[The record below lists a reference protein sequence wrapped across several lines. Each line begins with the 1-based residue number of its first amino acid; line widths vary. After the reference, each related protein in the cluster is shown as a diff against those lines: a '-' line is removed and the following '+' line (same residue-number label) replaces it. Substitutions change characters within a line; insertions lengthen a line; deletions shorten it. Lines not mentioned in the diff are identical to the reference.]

1 MTQNQFDEVVNRISN
16 RITLVEKKFI
26 QKVAKQIKQIGE
38 LNPSSINRLAVMLEM
53 NKDIAEITSDLLI
66 ATGLNISDM
75 QAIYEKA
82 ASDVYTDKRFQR
94 AIESIESAPEA
105 PKSPKV
111 GKERLK
117 HYANSVARQTA
128 EIMANLS
135 NTTIVSQTYR
145 DAVDNAII
153 AASTGMGS
161 YQEEMRDIVKD
172 LGKNGIQ
179 VRYPSG
185 YKRRLDTAVRQNITD
200 GVKQIAQNGS
210 LLMGEELGYDA
221 VEISAHMKSAPDH
234 EPVQGRILKL
244 EEFHKMQDG
253 QPFCDVNGKL
263 YEAFKRRI
271 GEWNCYH
278 IVMSFSTKWSVPRYS
293 EEQLQRWAEDNNA
306 GCFIGGRHYTIYE
319 ATQLMRKLETKSRW
333 LKNEAIAAKAAGDE
347 ELRHDLQRKI
357 NQVSQQYAAVAAAS
371 EQPMKKSRMQVQGF
385 RAVKTVEKPLTSG
398 ADGGIDYMSR
408 FNPTFSDEKVL
419 TVGDLS
425 IRTKIV
431 SNSKFKMFTNIDA
444 DRKDKAV
451 RLTEKN
457 LIAVQKSLPESFEMP
472 PIAVV
477 NFDKH
482 KLNTY
487 AIGGYDK
494 STGIMYINSKYD
506 TKEKILAYVN
516 QTKGQFANTTE
527 YAPILHELGHK
538 FYEDCIKR
546 LAISEN
552 MSYNESK
559 KMIDRRI
566 YGYIENKHDPDFVMN
581 TISGYASDGESSGM
595 FTEIIAECFSVI
607 GKNAAADEILALLE

>member
-1 MTQNQFDEVVNRISN
+1 MTHNQFDEVVNRISH

-26 QKVAKQIKQIGE
+26 QKVANQIKQIGE

-111 GKERLK
+111 GNERLK

-145 DAVDNAII
+145 DAVDNAIV

-253 QPFCDVNGKL
+253 QPFCDVNGKP

-385 RAVKTVEKPLTSG
+385 QAVKEK
-398 ADGGIDYMSR
+398 
-408 FNPTFSDEKVL
+408 NVL
-419 TVGDLS
+419 PQEENYV
-425 IRTKIV
+425 ITKKPEHNAYSV
-431 SNSKFKMFTNIDA
+431 NRKLVNSKKYH
-444 DRKDKAV
+444 DRFEGLFNRKSVNESVYQQAK
-451 RLTEKN
+451 RLLENRDGTDSERMIILDSKTGN
-457 LIAVQKSLPESFEMP
+457 LITDNLKSGLNQSFRTGISKEQYDDIQSRSSNFIMIHNHPGSTRPSGTDILTFWGEQKADASIIVGHDGSVHCLLNMNRNIPL
-472 PIAVV
+472 
-477 NFDKH
+477 DKVYK
-482 KLNTY
+482 KLY
-487 AIGGYDK
+487 DKYKEDGYD
-494 STGIMYINSKYD
+494 TD
-506 TKEKILAYVN
+506 FAKIKATNDLYNLNV
-516 QTKGQFANTTE
+516 FS
-527 YAPILHELGHK
+527 YHV
-538 FYEDCIKR
+538 
-546 LAISEN
+546 SEG
-552 MSYNESK
+552 
-559 KMIDRRI
+559 D
-566 YGYIENKHDPDFVMN
+566 
-581 TISGYASDGESSGM
+581 
-595 FTEIIAECFSVI
+595 
-607 GKNAAADEILALLE
+607 

>member
-1 MTQNQFDEVVNRISN
+1 MTQNQFDEVVNRISQ

-94 AIESIESAPEA
+94 AIEFIESAPEA

-111 GKERLK
+111 GNERLK

-128 EIMANLS
+128 ETMANLS

-179 VRYPSG
+179 VQYPSG

-253 QPFCDVNGKL
+253 QPFCDVNGKP
-263 YEAFKRRI
+263 YGAFKRRI

-293 EEQLQRWAEDNNA
+293 EEQLQRWAEDNNE

-371 EQPMKKSRMQVQGF
+371 EQPMKKSRMQVHGF
-385 RAVKTVEKPLTSG
+385 RAVNASEKERGISGKHMTRTGENTVNKEYITSREFKDKFKGITGNAKVDQQIYSQAKAQLIHRDGTYGEDLALINGLTGSIEGSQFNSKTNAGV
-398 ADGGIDYMSR
+398 DYNSSLNR
-408 FNPTFSDEKVL
+408 AISSNPPYSLISIHNHPTNNPPTGSDL
-419 TVGDLS
+419 
-425 IRTKIV
+425 V
-431 SNSKFKMFTNIDA
+431 SNATHKYKLGVVVTHDGRVFTYKAGKKPFLSTSFGNTVDKYRSK
-444 DRKDKAV
+444 
-451 RLTEKN
+451 
-457 LIAVQKSLPESFEMP
+457 
-472 PIAVV
+472 
-477 NFDKH
+477 
-482 KLNTY
+482 
-487 AIGGYDK
+487 G
-494 STGIMYINSKYD
+494 
-506 TKEKILAYVN
+506 
-516 QTKGQFANTTE
+516 
-527 YAPILHELGHK
+527 
-538 FYEDCIKR
+538 
-546 LAISEN
+546 
-552 MSYNESK
+552 YNEYDAIIETLK
-559 KMIDRRI
+559 QYQQD
-566 YGYIENKHDPDFVMN
+566 YGIEW
-581 TISGYASDGESSGM
+581 GER
-595 FTEIIAECFSVI
+595 
-607 GKNAAADEILALLE
+607 